1 MQALWLCHKV
11 LGEKSQNRR
20 RRKRTLIEWDNFINL
35 TDNKDYEGIPK
46 ITVRSVSDAYENNK

>member
-35 TDNKDYEGIPK
+35 TDNKDYCQCSASGSFRRE
-46 ITVRSVSDAYENNK
+46 